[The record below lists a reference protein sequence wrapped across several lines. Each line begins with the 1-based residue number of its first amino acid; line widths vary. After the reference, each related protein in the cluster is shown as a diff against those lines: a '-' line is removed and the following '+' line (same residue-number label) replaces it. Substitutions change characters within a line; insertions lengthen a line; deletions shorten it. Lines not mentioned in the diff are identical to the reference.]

1 MIDLKS
7 HNMNLNKNEQI
18 VFEEM
23 VKRDWK
29 ILSALRCEVAG
40 CFNEIEYRVG
50 WDEHMFDDVHM
61 CKEHFDKFLSFFNW
75 YKNQLRKERGEF
87 YEWEAEYMENVNE
100 K

>member
-29 ILSALRCEVAG
+29 ILSALRCKVAG
-40 CFNEIEYRVG
+40 CLNEIEYRVG

-61 CKEHFDKFLSFFNW
+61 CEEHFDKFLSFFNW
-75 YKNQLRKERGEF
+75 YKNQQRKERGEF
-87 YEWEAEYMENVNE
+87 YEWEEEYLENVDE